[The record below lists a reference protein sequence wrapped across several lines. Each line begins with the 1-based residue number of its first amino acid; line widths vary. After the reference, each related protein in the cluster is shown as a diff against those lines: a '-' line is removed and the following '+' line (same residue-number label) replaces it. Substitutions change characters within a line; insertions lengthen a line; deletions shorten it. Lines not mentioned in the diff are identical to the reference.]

1 MGAGNQQ
8 ERLDAEWVVGF
19 VDGEGCFHIGID
31 RQPGMRLGWQ
41 VLPEFRVVQHRRDER
56 ILRDMQ
62 SYYGCGSVVVNN
74 GDRMELRI
82 RGIENLTR
90 VVKFFEEHPLRTR
103 KQNDFRKFARVIR
116 LMERGDHLRA
126 SGLLEVAQIAL
137 SMNRHRN
144 RAASRILRD
153 FTPNIANMR

>member
-19 VDGEGCFHIGID
+19 VDGEGCFHVGIN
-31 RQPGMRLGWQ
+31 RQPGMRSGWQ

-56 ILRDMQ
+56 ILRKMQ
-62 SYYGCGSVVVNN
+62 SYFGCGSVVVNN

-82 RGIENLTR
+82 RGMKNLAQ

-103 KQNDFRKFARVIR
+103 KRNDFRKFAKVIR
-116 LMERGDHLRA
+116 LMLRGDHLRE
-126 SGLLEVAQIAL
+126 SGLTDVARITL
-137 SMNRHRN
+137 SMNRRRN
-144 RAASRILRD
+144 QAASRILRD
-153 FTPNIANMR
+153 CTPNTAMSR

>member
-8 ERLDAEWVVGF
+8 ERLDAKWVVGF
-19 VDGEGCFHIGID
+19 VDGEGCFHIGIN
-31 RQPGMRLGWQ
+31 RQPRMKLGWQ

-82 RGIENLTR
+82 RGMENLTR
-90 VVKFFEEHPLRTR
+90 VVEFFGQHPLRTR

-116 LMERGDHLRA
+116 LMRRGDHLRA
-126 SGLLEVAQIAL
+126 SGLVDVAKNAL
-137 SMNRHRN
+137 SMNRRRN
-144 RAASRILRD
+144 QAASRILRD
-153 FTPNIANMR
+153 FTPNTAESR